1 MGRGGARE
9 CSGHGQS
16 VSVELLALPYG
27 CVDRD
32 GELLPHAAPPQ
43 VLPGQVEGVDIIGD
57 AA

>member
-27 CVDRD
+27 CVDLV
-32 GELLPHAAPPQ
+32 GKLLAHDAPQ
-43 VLPGQVEGVDIIGD
+43 FLSGQ
-57 AA
+57 AF